1 MTPDGADRSGW
12 AWEDSV
18 GIKSDWGWGRG
29 MRLAK
34 RGLGD
39 VLVLRGGGARMGDG
53 RGRGVQGGSSE

>member
-39 VLVLRGGGARMGDG
+39 VLVLEGG
-53 RGRGVQGGSSE
+53 RGADGGWEGPWCAGRA